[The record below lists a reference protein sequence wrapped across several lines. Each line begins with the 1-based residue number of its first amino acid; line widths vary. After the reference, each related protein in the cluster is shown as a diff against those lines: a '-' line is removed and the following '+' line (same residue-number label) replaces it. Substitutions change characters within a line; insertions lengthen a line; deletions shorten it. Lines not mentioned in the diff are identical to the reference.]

1 MKVRT
6 VAAFVTL
13 MVLAACG
20 TKSPTAPEHAKAPQT
35 AARDGS
41 GFMGGN

>member
-6 VAAFVTL
+6 AALIALVF
-13 MVLAACG
+13 LAACG
-20 TKSPTAPEHAKAPQT
+20 TKSPTAPEHAKAPEA